1 MNKILIGL
9 TLAIGLAIGGY
20 ALISK
25 LYETLHENATLKA
38 NNQTLL
44 EANQTNQIT
53 IDKLNALTVK
63 IDDLNIALKQMAKEQ
78 DQNTEIAIEAIQPLK
93 SKGGEYEILNA
104 KYPDDPI
111 INCVF
116 KPSTAGCNPDGSR
129 KTSITQVSN

>member
-53 IDKLNALTVK
+53 IDKLNALAVK

-93 SKGGEYEILNA
+93 SKGGEYEMLNT
-104 KYPDDPI
+104 KYPDDPA

-116 KPSTAGCNPDGSR
+116 QPSSTDCNPDGSR
-129 KTSITQVSN
+129 KDETTKVSN

>member
-9 TLAIGLAIGGY
+9 TLAIGLAIGWY

-63 IDDLNIALKQMAKEQ
+63 LDDLNIALKQMVKEQ

-93 SKGGEYEILNA
+93 SKGGEYEMLNT
-104 KYPDDPI
+104 KYHDDPA

-116 KPSTAGCNPDGSR
+116 QPSDPGCNPDGSR
-129 KTSITQVSN
+129 KGETTKVSN

>member
-116 KPSTAGCNPDGSR
+116 KPSTTGCNPDVSR
-129 KTSITQVSN
+129 KTRFTQISN

>member
-1 MNKILIGL
+1 MNKVLIGL
-9 TLAIGLAIGGY
+9 ATAIGLVVGGY

-25 LYETLHENATLKA
+25 LYETLHENVTLKT

-44 EANQTNQIT
+44 EANQTNQVT
-53 IDKLNALTVK
+53 IDKLNALETK
-63 IDDLNIALKQMAKEQ
+63 LDNLNIALKQMAEEQ
-78 DQNTEIAIEAIQPLK
+78 DQSTETAIEAIQPLK
-93 SKGGEYEILNA
+93 NKGGEYEILNA